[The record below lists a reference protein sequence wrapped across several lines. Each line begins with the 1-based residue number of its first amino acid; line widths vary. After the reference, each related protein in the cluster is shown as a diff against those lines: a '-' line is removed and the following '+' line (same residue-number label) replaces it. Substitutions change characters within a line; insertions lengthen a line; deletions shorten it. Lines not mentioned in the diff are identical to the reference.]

1 MTLQRSFVEPE
12 PGHILDIFKQTGAYL
27 TGHFRLSSGLH
38 SANYLQSALILQY
51 PQHAETLGRALAT
64 QLFELSG
71 GKKIDLVIAPAL
83 GGLVIGHEVARALGI
98 RFLFTERDADRKM
111 ALRRGFV
118 LKPGDR
124 TVVVEDVITTGGST
138 GEVIAI
144 VQAAGAVA
152 VAAGS
157 IIDRSGGAV
166 DLGIPRAA
174 LETLHVVA
182 YEAGHCPMCLAGE
195 PVVKPGSRPA

>member
-1 MTLQRSFVEPE
+1 VTLQRSFVEPE
-12 PGHILDIFKQTGAYL
+12 SGHILDIFQQTGAYL
-27 TGHFRLSSGLH
+27 TGHFRLTSGLH
-38 SANYLQSALILQY
+38 SSNYLQSAIVLQY
-51 PQHAETLGRALAT
+51 PQHAETLGRALAAR
-64 QLFELSG
+64 LFELSG

-83 GGLVIGHEVARALGI
+83 GGLIIGHEVARALGVP
-98 RFLFTERDADRKM
+98 FLFTERDADRKM
-111 ALRRGFV
+111 SLRRGFV

-138 GEVIAI
+138 KEVIEI
-144 VQAAGAVA
+144 VQAAGAEA
-152 VAAGS
+152 VSAGS

-182 YEAGHCPMCLAGE
+182 YEPDKCPMCQAGE